1 LTPTIFFAEL
11 ELLIKE
17 CWRYRYPTSL
27 AGQFTFFLTQPT
39 PFNGGSYRMKRLTPI
54 IVLAVLA
61 LVGIISLGVAQAAAR
76 PADAEYNPFLTA
88 PSTADA
94 EEIARQYIREHTAD
108 LGISAP
114 DADGWVLSDRSTSA
128 QNGVTFIYLQQEL
141 DGIRVHNAIV
151 NFGIMPDGRV
161 LHVGNRAV
169 ADLRASANT
178 NTPAI
183 SAADAVAQGAEALGL
198 ERPTTLTELENRGGA
213 AQEVLFSDGG
223 ISLDSIPA
231 KLVYQPLANGEVRLA
246 WDIVIAQVNGLHWW
260 QARVDAVT
268 GQLLDKNDWVVN
280 ENLDVHS
287 DEVAADHTS
296 AEPMATTN
304 QTVENSELLT
314 GTYNVFALP
323 AESPIHTTPASPADG
338 RTSVTNPANASASPF
353 GWHDTDGASGPE
365 FTITRGNNVHA
376 GLDLAA
382 PNGVDAGSEPD
393 GGAGLVFNNP
403 IDLTQNA
410 SQYRPAVVTNLF
422 YWNNIFHDVLHGYGF
437 DEASGN
443 FQQNNYGNGG
453 LGNDYVMAEAQ
464 DYSGTNNANFATPV
478 DGARPRMQMYI
489 WTPPLTVTVEIL
501 TPASI
506 AGIYYGSKA
515 NFGPDITA
523 EGITGT
529 IAIATDG
536 TGVDPFDACE
546 VVTNPTEVVGK
557 IAIVNRGNC
566 TFPIKVLN
574 AQNAGAI
581 AVIVANW
588 VDTQPGSMGGT
599 GAVTVPAVHIYRT
612 LGNTIRTTINGG
624 TDVTVNLRDDDLQI
638 AERDSDL
645 DAGVIIHEYGH
656 GVSNRL
662 TGGPSTVS
670 CLSNQEQMGE
680 GWSDWYGMAVTADA
694 NDTAIQPRGVGT
706 YVNYEPVTG
715 NGIRPAPYSTD
726 LAVNPFTYANRAD
739 ALISIPHGV
748 GFLWSSMIWDMYWN
762 LRMTEGY
769 DPDVYNGTGGN
780 NLAIQLVTDGLKLQ
794 PCSPGFED
802 GRDAI
807 IAAAVANGMTQ
818 AEICTNIWAPF
829 ARRGMGFS
837 ADQGA
842 STTVADGTVAYDM
855 PTFCTSPTAVTLNTL
870 GVANG
875 NVALPVAAITL
886 VGLVAGVMV
895 WRHRRS

>member
-1 LTPTIFFAEL
+1 
-11 ELLIKE
+11 
-17 CWRYRYPTSL
+17 
-27 AGQFTFFLTQPT
+27 
-39 PFNGGSYRMKRLTPI
+39 MKRLTPLI
-54 IVLAVLA
+54 ILVVLA
-61 LVGIISLGVAQAAAR
+61 LVGVVSLGVARAAAR
-76 PADAEYNPFLTA
+76 PADTEYNPFLTA
-88 PSTADA
+88 PSTEDP
-94 EEIARQYIREHTAD
+94 EVIARQYIREHTTD
-108 LGISAP
+108 LGISAA
-114 DADGWVLSDRSTSA
+114 DAEGWILSDRSTSA
-128 QNGVTFIYLQQEL
+128 QNGLTFIYLQQEL

-151 NFGIMPDGRV
+151 NFGIMSDGRV

-169 ADLRASANT
+169 PNLRASVNT
-178 NTPAI
+178 TAPAI
-183 SAADAVAQGAEALGL
+183 SAEDAIGRGAEALGL
-198 ERPTTLTELENRGGA
+198 ERPTTLTALENRGGA

-223 ISLDSIPA
+223 ISQDAIPA

-246 WDIVIAQVNGLHWW
+246 WDMVINQRNGVHWW
-260 QARVDAVT
+260 HARVDAVT
-268 GQLLDKNDWVVN
+268 GQLLDKADWVVN

-287 DEVAADHTS
+287 DEVAADYRVEPLTP
-296 AEPMATTN
+296 AEQSVAP
-304 QTVENSELLT
+304 SELLT
-314 GTYNVFALP
+314 GTYRVFALP
-323 AESPIHTTPASPADG
+323 AESPIHTNPPSPADG
-338 RTSVTNPANASASPF
+338 RTAVVNPAYAPASPF
-353 GWHDTDGASGPE
+353 GWHDTNGASGPE

-376 GLDLAA
+376 GLDLVA

-393 GGAGLVFNNP
+393 GGAGLVFDNP
-403 IDLTQNA
+403 INLTQNA

-437 DEASGN
+437 DEVSGN

-464 DYSGTNNANFATPV
+464 DYSGTNNANFSTPV

-536 TGVDPFDACE
+536 AGVDPFDACE
-546 VVTNPTEVVGK
+546 PVTNPTEVLGK
-557 IAIVNRGNC
+557 IALINRGNC
-566 TFPIKVLN
+566 TFPVKVLN
-574 AQNAGAI
+574 AQTAGAI
-581 AVIVANW
+581 AVIVANN

-599 GAVTVPAVHIYRT
+599 GAITVSSVHIYRT
-612 LGNTIRTTINGG
+612 LGNTIRNTIGG
-624 TDVTVNLRDDDLQI
+624 GATVTANLRDDDLQI

-662 TGGPSTVS
+662 TGGPGNVS
-670 CLSNQEQMGE
+670 CLNNEEQMGE
-680 GWSDWYGMAVTADA
+680 GWSDWYGMAMTSDAD
-694 NDTAIQPRGVGT
+694 DTAVQRRGVGT
-706 YVNYEPVTG
+706 YVNYEPVNG

-739 ALISIPHGV
+739 AVISVPHGL
-748 GFLWSSMIWDMYWN
+748 GFIWSSMIWDMYWN

-769 DPDVYNGTGGN
+769 DPDLYNGTGGN

-807 IAAAVANGMTQ
+807 IAAAVANGMSQ
-818 AEICTNIWAPF
+818 ADICTNIWAPF

-837 ADQGA
+837 ADQGSSA
-842 STTVADGTVAYDM
+842 SRTDGTVAYDM
-855 PTFCTSPTAVTLNTL
+855 PTVCTSPTAVTLNTL
-870 GVANG
+870 GATGG
-875 NVALPVAAITL
+875 NVALPAAAVMVL
-886 VGLVAGVMV
+886 GLVAVGMI
-895 WRHRRS
+895 WRNRRK